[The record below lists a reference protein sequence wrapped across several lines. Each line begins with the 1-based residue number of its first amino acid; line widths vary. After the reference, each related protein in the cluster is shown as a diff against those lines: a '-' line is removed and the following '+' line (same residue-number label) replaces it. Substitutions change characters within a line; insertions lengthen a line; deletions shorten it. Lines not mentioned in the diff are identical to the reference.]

1 MVTVQ
6 VKLMRL
12 LPVQNISATIEM
24 LKRLDSALGKVKY
37 LNMFIFPAV
46 EDMEGTD
53 EQMVSDVAELEIL
66 AKKLVELVPNVRY
79 IRCTGPAMGI
89 VSTAFQHNRLVNDVF
104 SKFTELGDDNM
115 EYYDVINNLFGKHK
129 IAKSIECVVKR
140 QLSPDFSHMHL
151 ATADGQHAD
160 EKTCDYVDDE

>member
-1 MVTVQ
+1 
-6 VKLMRL
+6 
-12 LPVQNISATIEM
+12 
-24 LKRLDSALGKVKY
+24 
-37 LNMFIFPAV
+37 MFIFPAV

-89 VSTAFQHNRLVNDVF
+89 VSTAFQHN
-104 SKFTELGDDNM
+104 
-115 EYYDVINNLFGKHK
+115 VIN
-129 IAKSIECVVKR
+129 
-140 QLSPDFSHMHL
+140 
-151 ATADGQHAD
+151 GQHAD